1 MINRSSKSIISNH
14 GISRCHEPP
23 DVMYCGEEKKQESP
37 NIQQLAYSVRRK
49 KKVKFTK
56 TKKPFQT
63 MHENAISNILSARL
77 KRT

>member
-1 MINRSSKSIISNH
+1 MINRSSKFIISNH
-14 GISRCHEPP
+14 GISRRHEPP

-49 KKVKFTK
+49 KGKFTK

-63 MHENAISNILSARL
+63 MHENAMKNI
-77 KRT
+77 